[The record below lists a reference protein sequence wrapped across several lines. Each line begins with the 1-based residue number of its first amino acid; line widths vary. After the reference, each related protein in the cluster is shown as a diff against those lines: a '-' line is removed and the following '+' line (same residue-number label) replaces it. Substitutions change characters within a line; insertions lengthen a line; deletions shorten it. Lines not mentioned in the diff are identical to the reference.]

1 MLSDRRCALF
11 AERRLRRRT
20 RRSAAVI
27 RRCAQLLVAGCFL
40 EARGRAL
47 LRCALTQ
54 VADSVKEAAV
64 CRHDYFARRDSSLAS
79 FSQRLRGARN
89 VFTHS
94 LRRATSGVVDNCF
107 ARGATLAAS
116 PASSAQPPLLR
127 KPLSVSGAAPAT
139 FAVVFS
145 FWRRRSA
152 ISPLSA
158 GSASAVSSDRA
169 SYHHPLGK

>member
-11 AERRLRRRT
+11 TGRRLRRRT

-47 LRCALTQ
+47 LRCALT
-54 VADSVKEAAV
+54 ADSVNEAAV

-94 LRRATSGVVDNCF
+94 LRRATSGVADNCF

-145 FWRRRSA
+145 FWRRRSV

-158 GSASAVSSDRA
+158 DSASAVSSDRA
-169 SYHHPLGK
+169 SYQHPLGK